1 MNTTVTDNN
10 GQMPDHDI
18 SFKEKLAYGLGD
30 FATGFSGV
38 TVGTFALYYYTDI
51 VGVSATLLGA
61 VLLFSRV
68 FDAVIN
74 VVMGYI
80 VDRTKS
86 KHGKAR
92 AWILW
97 STIPFGLSLIMVF
110 SAPENWSEFA
120 LLIFA
125 AITLNI
131 HWIIY
136 TSSNIPY
143 GTLAALMTQN
153 SYQRSRLNT
162 YRMLCYFASML
173 IIPYI
178 TLPLVNFF
186 GGGERGW
193 QFTMIIYAAILIITF
208 FYTFFNTK
216 ERIKPINQFNY
227 NAPSISVSL
236 KTLLANKYWVTMFFT
251 MLVSFSILGLINGV
265 GVYYAKYL
273 LADSQL
279 IGLINMAFALPLVVV
294 LMCSAY
300 ILKIMSRLTFIIVGM
315 ATIILGSTI
324 MAVVPQDTNVAIIGT
339 ILRGAG
345 FAPIMG
351 NAYSMLAN
359 TIDYGEWKFGIRNDG
374 LVYSGG
380 SFSAILGSGIA
391 SGGIGW
397 VLGMA
402 GYIATDD
409 VANQPESVLTTL
421 QILFIYSPLIL
432 SAITI
437 ILLRFYTLEK
447 IYPDIIKELAQRTHN
462 VY

>member
-1 MNTTVTDNN
+1 MNTTITDNN
-10 GQMPDHDI
+10 DQTTDQEI

-38 TVGTFALYYYTDI
+38 TVGTFALYYYTDV

-68 FDAVIN
+68 FDAFIN

-97 STIPFGLSLIMVF
+97 STIPFGLSLILVF
-110 SAPENWSEFA
+110 SAPSHWSEFA
-120 LLIFA
+120 LLVFA
-125 AITLNI
+125 GITLNL

-178 TLPLVNFF
+178 TLPLVKFF

-193 QFTMIIYAAILIITF
+193 QFTMMIYGAMLIITF

-216 ERIKPINQFNY
+216 ERIKPVNQSKT
-227 NAPSISVSL
+227 NAPSLRVSL
-236 KTLLANKYWVTMFFT
+236 VSLLSNKYWVTMFFT

-279 IGLINMAFALPLVVV
+279 VGHLNMAFALPLVLV
-294 LMCSAY
+294 LLCSAY
-300 ILKIMSRLTFIIVGM
+300 FLKYMSRLTFIILGM
-315 ATIILGSTI
+315 ATIIVGSII
-324 MAVVPQDTNVAIIGT
+324 MACAPNDTSVAIIGT

-397 VLGMA
+397 VLGKA
-402 GYIATDD
+402 GYIISNTEVAT
-409 VANQPESVLTTL
+409 QPESVLITL
-421 QILFIYSPLIL
+421 QVLFIYAPLVL
-432 SAITI
+432 SALTI
-437 ILLRFYTLEK
+437 LLLRFYTLEK
-447 IYPDIIKELAQRTHN
+447 IYPDIIKELAQRTQN
-462 VY
+462 T